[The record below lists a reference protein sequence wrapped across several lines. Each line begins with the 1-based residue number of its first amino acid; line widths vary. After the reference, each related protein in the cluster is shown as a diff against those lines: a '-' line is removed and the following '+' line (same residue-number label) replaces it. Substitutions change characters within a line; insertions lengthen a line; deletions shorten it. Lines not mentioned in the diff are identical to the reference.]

1 MDWNRDGK
9 YDWKDDAFYNNV
21 IDNKENGQNQD
32 YRNASNN
39 HNYSNNASSCS
50 GWVVAGVIV
59 FIVYIIAKLLG

>member
-1 MDWNRDGK
+1 MDWNGDGK

-32 YRNASNN
+32 HRDALNN
-39 HNYSNNASSCS
+39 HNYSNNDSGCS
-50 GWVVAGVIV
+50 GWVVVGVIA